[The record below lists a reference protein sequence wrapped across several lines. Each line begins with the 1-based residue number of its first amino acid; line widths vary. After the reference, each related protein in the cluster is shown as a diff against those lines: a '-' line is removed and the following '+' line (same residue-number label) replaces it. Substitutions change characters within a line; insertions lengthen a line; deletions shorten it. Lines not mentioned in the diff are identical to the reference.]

1 MSVGNFYKT
10 QNYSDAFHYSHKK
23 IKVKT
28 VFKKMK
34 TESFPLPLITSIK

>member
-28 VFKKMK
+28 VLKKNEDGIIPPSTHYK
-34 TESFPLPLITSIK
+34 Y